1 MYDVIAAGHRFKLV
15 KETDHLKVALGG
27 NVARRRRE
35 AHVIAR
41 SQQLVEALGGAGLK
55 LQVGLDHLVANLPM
69 ATIDCLSGFAAVVM
83 LLKDAHDVG
92 QRTTDKLMDQRIINR
107 ESQLG
112 RARLPR
118 LDTQTLGIDQR
129 SVHVKNNGIDHIGPP
144 SLRASVLPQL
154 YRTCRLV
161 YNVYSILRFR
171 YIDRSLMTSGSVGL

>member
-1 MYDVIAAGHRFKLV
+1 
-15 KETDHLKVALGG
+15 
-27 NVARRRRE
+27 
-35 AHVIAR
+35 
-41 SQQLVEALGGAGLK
+41 
-55 LQVGLDHLVANLPM
+55 M

-129 SVHVKNNGIDHIGPP
+129 SVHVKNNGIDHIGPLTGLHYCH
-144 SLRASVLPQL
+144 STAL
-154 YRTCRLV
+154 YKLV